1 LFFPIFQPEG
11 DFIIQQSATVAGL
24 GDTVMM
30 AADGLLNSNYMALG
44 ETEGMFFSGPDVRYG
59 ANFNQSTGESAADV
73 LADYEAE
80 FGEAPAAPFWAHS
93 YDAAVLLMD
102 AIVAASTDDAGTL
115 TIDRAGV
122 REYLH
127 GVSNFSGLIGSMSC
141 DPYGDCSS
149 AKITV
154 IQNIDSTDYAASTA
168 NVVYEYAPLAGGQAA
183 GEVTA
188 PEGACIGLVT
198 DVGEVDDKSFNQ
210 AAWTGVETAG
220 AQFGADV
227 DYVETQAAKDYATN
241 IGLFAD
247 SGCDIIVTV
256 GFALG
261 EATAVAAAEYP
272 DVDFIG
278 VDQWQAEP
286 VDGVA
291 GLIFPEDQSGFLAGA
306 LAASLST
313 SGTIAAVLGTD
324 IIPPVVA
331 FGEGYLNGAK
341 WVNPDIE
348 VIKTYHPGGLDV
360 AFTDPEWGATTA
372 RQALDQG
379 ADVVFGA
386 GGKTGNGAIIE
397 VAGEAGAFCIGV
409 DVDQW
414 GSVPEAQPCLVSSA
428 MKSIA
433 EGVVY
438 LIGESLRGNM
448 PSGNHVGGADLA
460 PFHEHADS
468 VPDSVKDMLVQLKA
482 DLDAGVVPTCVWVTD
497 APGCPVPRTAS
508 WRGVTE
514 DEIHVGVTMIDF
526 PWLIEMGLSTEG
538 WGDPQ
543 TIWEALLAEVNG
555 NGGVHGRQIVVDGYR
570 YYSPVPGMGISA
582 EGVCLELAADIETF
596 AIVGGFLGPSEIS
609 NTCITATANT
619 ILIGGRQT
627 AEWLAESTA
636 PWLEFGTMKER
647 RMEVFLSL
655 LDQEGLLEG
664 RTFAL
669 VGGMDGPYEKAK
681 ELITGMGI
689 DLALDAFNDVTVGD
703 TEAEDARW
711 DVLVEN
717 VRSSGAD
724 TIFLVGGERA
734 GIRNLSYAG
743 IDIDMY
749 VMNSETYTSLSASVT
764 PEMADGGITLT
775 GMTPEEQWETEGTQA
790 CAATFREANPDI
802 ETSNPT
808 DWVEGEKW
816 YTGITNYCNWVAV
829 LVAVLEAAGP
839 NPTHE
844 SFLAGVESMTQFSS
858 PSSPYSSFGPGK
870 YDASDSF
877 RLSVFDGSEGAGEDG
892 LLTPMGPVLDGTP

>member
-1 LFFPIFQPEG
+1 M
-11 DFIIQQSATVAGL
+11 DDVAGQGYQGENADDVDMLAESLQSDPL
-24 GDTVMM
+24 GWAFTEGSDLVAPFNAALQSMI
-30 AADGLLNSNYMALG
+30 ADGSLAALNGKYFGTA
-44 ETEGMFFSGPDVRYG
+44 FSITYDDIGDG
-59 ANFNQSTGESAADV
+59 AYAE
-73 LADYEAE
+73 EA
-80 FGEAPAAPFWAHS
+80 APA
-93 YDAAVLLMD
+93 
-102 AIVAASTDDAGTL
+102 
-115 TIDRAGV
+115 
-122 REYLH
+122 
-127 GVSNFSGLIGSMSC
+127 
-141 DPYGDCSS
+141 
-149 AKITV
+149 
-154 IQNIDSTDYAASTA
+154 
-168 NVVYEYAPLAGGQAA
+168 
-183 GEVTA
+183 
-188 PEGACIGLVT
+188 GACIGLVT
-198 DVGEVDDKSFNQ
+198 DVGQVDDKSFNQ
-210 AAWTGVETAG
+210 SAWEGVQAAG
-220 AQFGADV
+220 AAAGASV
-227 DYVETQAAKDYATN
+227 DYIETQAAKDYATN

-247 SGCDIIVTV
+247 SGCDIVVTV

-261 EATAVAAAEYP
+261 EATGIAAGEYP

-278 VDQWQAEP
+278 VDQWQGEP
-286 VDGVA
+286 IANVA
-291 GLIFPEDQSGFLAGA
+291 GLLFPEDQAGFLAGA

-313 SGTIAAVLGTD
+313 SGVIAEVLGTD
-324 IIPPVVA
+324 LVPPVVA
-331 FGEGYLNGAK
+331 FGEGFVNGAK
-341 WVNPDIE
+341 YIDPSIT

-409 DVDQW
+409 DTDQW
-414 GSVPEAQPCLVSSA
+414 TTVPEAHPCLVSSS
-428 MKSIA
+428 MKMIVD
-433 EGVVY
+433 GVTD
-438 LIGESLRGNM
+438 LISQSLAGSMPAGNYY
-448 PSGNHVGGADLA
+448 GGVALA
-460 PFHEHADS
+460 PFHDHADS
-468 VPDSVKDMLVQLKA
+468 VPADVQDMLVALKA
-482 DLDAGVVPTCVWVTD
+482 DLESGAIPTCVWVTD

-543 TIWEALLAEVNG
+543 TIWEALLADVNA
-555 NGGVHGRQIVVDGYR
+555 NGGVWGRQIVVDGYR
-570 YYSPVPGMGISA
+570 FYSPVPGMGISA
-582 EGVCLELAADIETF
+582 DGVCLELASDIETF

-609 NTCITATANT
+609 NTCITTTANT

-647 RMEVFLSL
+647 RMDVFLSL
-655 LDQEGLLEG
+655 LEQEGLLEG

-669 VGGMDGPYEKAK
+669 VGGQDGPYEMAK
-681 ELITGMGI
+681 ELIAGMGI

-717 VRSSGAD
+717 VRSSGAEA
-724 TIFLVGGERA
+724 IFLVGGERA
-734 GIRNLSYAG
+734 GIRNLSSAG
-743 IDIDMY
+743 IDIDLF
-749 VMNSETYTSLSASVT
+749 VMNSETFTSLSASVT
-764 PEMADGGITLT
+764 PEMADGSITLT
-775 GMTPEEQWETEGTQA
+775 GMTPEEQWETEDTQA
-790 CAATFREANPDI
+790 CATAFSTANPEI
-802 ETSNPT
+802 EVGNPT

-816 YTGITNYCNWVAV
+816 YTGITNYCNWVAM

-844 SFLAGVESMTQFSS
+844 SFLAGVESMTQFSL
-858 PSSPYSSFGPGK
+858 PSSPYASFGPGK

-877 RLSVFDGSEGAGEDG
+877 RLSVFDGSAAAGEDG

>member
-1 LFFPIFQPEG
+1 MLKRLILILTSLALVASACGSDGGDTASTTTAPAKQSVLTTTTAAPAAPSGLGDGSLGTVEVGAGEAIQIRSLNAISGDVAFLGIPNENGIRMAVEDYGQIHGHDVEVGTGLDDLCSADGGQAAAQTIVADEDVIGVIGTSCSGAATAASPLISAAGMVMVSGSNTSPALTSDLAGTAGPNYHVGYYRTAHNDLYQGQAAANFALEVLGVSSAAAIHDGDPYTEGLARAFADAFEAGGGTLTGFTAVNKGDTDMVPVLTEIAAGSPDLLFFPIFQPEG
-11 DFIIQQSATVAGL
+11 DFIIQQSATVSGL
-24 GDTVMM
+24 GGTVMM
-30 AADGLLNSNYMALG
+30 AADGLLNSNYLAVS
-44 ETEGMFFSGPDVRYG
+44 ETEGMYFSGPDVRYG
-59 ANFNQSTGESAADV
+59 ANFNESTGATAADV

-93 YDAAVLLMD
+93 YDAAALLMD
-102 AIVAASTDDAGTL
+102 AILAASTDDGGTL
-115 TIDRAGV
+115 VIDRAGV
-122 REYLH
+122 REYLN
-127 GVSNFSGLIGSMSC
+127 GVSNYSGLIGSMSC
-141 DPYGDCSS
+141 DAFGDCSS

-154 IQNIDSTDYAASTA
+154 IQNTDIADYAASTA
-168 NVVYEYAPLAGGQAA
+168 NVVYEYAPLGGQQ
-183 GEVTA
+183 
-188 PEGACIGLVT
+188 
-198 DVGEVDDKSFNQ
+198 VGEV
-210 AAWTGVETAG
+210 
-220 AQFGADV
+220 
-227 DYVETQAAKDYATN
+227 
-241 IGLFAD
+241 
-247 SGCDIIVTV
+247 
-256 GFALG
+256 
-261 EATAVAAAEYP
+261 AV
-272 DVDFIG
+272 
-278 VDQWQAEP
+278 P
-286 VDGVA
+286 VA
-291 GLIFPEDQSGFLAGA
+291 
-306 LAASLST
+306 
-313 SGTIAAVLGTD
+313 
-324 IIPPVVA
+324 
-331 FGEGYLNGAK
+331 
-341 WVNPDIE
+341 
-348 VIKTYHPGGLDV
+348 
-360 AFTDPEWGATTA
+360 
-372 RQALDQG
+372 
-379 ADVVFGA
+379 
-386 GGKTGNGAIIE
+386 
-397 VAGEAGAFCIGV
+397 
-409 DVDQW
+409 
-414 GSVPEAQPCLVSSA
+414 
-428 MKSIA
+428 
-433 EGVVY
+433 
-438 LIGESLRGNM
+438 
-448 PSGNHVGGADLA
+448 
-460 PFHEHADS
+460 
-468 VPDSVKDMLVQLKA
+468 
-482 DLDAGVVPTCVWVTD
+482 
-497 APGCPVPRTAS
+497 RTAS

-543 TIWEALLAEVNG
+543 TIWEALLGEVNG
-555 NGGVHGRQIVVDGYR
+555 NGGVWGRQIVVDGYR
-570 YYSPVPGMGISA
+570 FYSPVPGMGISA
-582 EGVCLELAADIETF
+582 EGVCLELASDIETF
-596 AIVGGFLGPSEIS
+596 AIIGGFLGPAEIS

-627 AEWLAESTA
+627 TEGLAESTA

-647 RMEVFLSL
+647 RMDVYLSL

-669 VGGMDGPYEKAK
+669 VGGMDGPYETAK

-790 CAATFREANPDI
+790 CAAAFREANPDI

-844 SFLAGVESMTQFSS
+844 SFLAGVESMTQFYS

>member
-1 LFFPIFQPEG
+1 
-11 DFIIQQSATVAGL
+11 
-24 GDTVMM
+24 
-30 AADGLLNSNYMALG
+30 
-44 ETEGMFFSGPDVRYG
+44 
-59 ANFNQSTGESAADV
+59 
-73 LADYEAE
+73 
-80 FGEAPAAPFWAHS
+80 
-93 YDAAVLLMD
+93 
-102 AIVAASTDDAGTL
+102 
-115 TIDRAGV
+115 
-122 REYLH
+122 
-127 GVSNFSGLIGSMSC
+127 MSC
-141 DPYGDCSS
+141 DAFGDCSS

-154 IQNIDSTDYAASTA
+154 IQNTDIADYAASTA
-168 NVVYEYAPLAGGQAA
+168 NVVYEYAPLGGQQ
-183 GEVTA
+183 
-188 PEGACIGLVT
+188 
-198 DVGEVDDKSFNQ
+198 VGEV
-210 AAWTGVETAG
+210 
-220 AQFGADV
+220 
-227 DYVETQAAKDYATN
+227 
-241 IGLFAD
+241 
-247 SGCDIIVTV
+247 
-256 GFALG
+256 
-261 EATAVAAAEYP
+261 AV
-272 DVDFIG
+272 
-278 VDQWQAEP
+278 P
-286 VDGVA
+286 VA
-291 GLIFPEDQSGFLAGA
+291 
-306 LAASLST
+306 
-313 SGTIAAVLGTD
+313 
-324 IIPPVVA
+324 
-331 FGEGYLNGAK
+331 
-341 WVNPDIE
+341 
-348 VIKTYHPGGLDV
+348 
-360 AFTDPEWGATTA
+360 
-372 RQALDQG
+372 
-379 ADVVFGA
+379 
-386 GGKTGNGAIIE
+386 
-397 VAGEAGAFCIGV
+397 
-409 DVDQW
+409 
-414 GSVPEAQPCLVSSA
+414 
-428 MKSIA
+428 
-433 EGVVY
+433 
-438 LIGESLRGNM
+438 
-448 PSGNHVGGADLA
+448 
-460 PFHEHADS
+460 
-468 VPDSVKDMLVQLKA
+468 
-482 DLDAGVVPTCVWVTD
+482 
-497 APGCPVPRTAS
+497 RTAS

-543 TIWEALLAEVNG
+543 TIWEALLGEVNG

-582 EGVCLELAADIETF
+582 DGVCLELAADIETF

-627 AEWLAESTA
+627 ADWLAESTA

-647 RMEVFLSL
+647 RMDVYLSL

-669 VGGMDGPYEKAK
+669 VGGMDGPYETAK

-764 PEMADGGITLT
+764 TEMADGGITLT

-790 CAATFREANPDI
+790 CAATFSAANPDI

-808 DWVEGEKW
+808 DWVEEDGEKW
-816 YTGITNYCNWVAV
+816 HTGITNYCNWVAV

-844 SFLAGVESMTQFSS
+844 SFLAGVESMTQFYS

-877 RLSVFDGSEGAGEDG
+877 RLSVFDGSEAAGETG
-892 LLTPMGPVLDGTP
+892 TLVPMGPVLDGTP